1 MSSTIAPA
9 MYAALVSTL
18 RRWNRLD
25 DLQINADLPPALSC
39 RLRRLLVERRG
50 RCFNWPA
57 VRRQRGHDFQL
68 ALGDGVPPGVDGG
81 DRHRKAWAN
90 LAHRHAHRP

>member
-25 DLQINADLPPALSC
+25 DLEINAGVPPALSC
-39 RLRRLLVERRG
+39 RLRRLLIERRG

-57 VRRQRGHDFQL
+57 VRRQRRHDFQL
-68 ALGDGVPPGVDGG
+68 ALGDGVPPGVDRG
-81 DRHRKAWAN
+81 DRHREAGAD
-90 LAHRHAHRP
+90 LAGRHPHRP